1 MRRCGA
7 AACGT
12 VALLYRSQK
21 QVAAVRLVD
30 CANLWPKQSHRA
42 SYIVDFLPELC
53 GERKHANLAARRKRC
68 FLFFPKAQFR
78 GQLAELK
85 IVEDLVPSWP
95 AHARAY
101 LLGQPRVRSCC
112 PFRFGLL
119 DSPCAVFVL
128 CLVQNMQLAVPE
140 DASIR
145 EQGRQEV
152 RPRAREGM
160 CECSGRAPAF
170 ILSP

>member
-78 GQLAELK
+78 KWAAGRTQNCGGAFL
-85 IVEDLVPSWP
+85 
-95 AHARAY
+95 ARARPSLPVGAATCAI
-101 LLGQPRVRSCC
+101 LL
-112 PFRFGLL
+112 PFPLRASGLTL
-119 DSPCAVFVL
+119 CRL
-128 CLVQNMQLAVPE
+128 CLVSCAEHAARCAGGRVDSGARPAGGAP
-140 DASIR
+140 AS
-145 EQGRQEV
+145 QGGHVRV
-152 RPRAREGM
+152 LRPRS
-160 CECSGRAPAF
+160 CLYLVS
-170 ILSP
+170 

>member
-1 MRRCGA
+1 MRRA
-7 AACGT
+7 TACQHQFS
-12 VALLYRSQK
+12 SQ
-21 QVAAVRLVD
+21 
-30 CANLWPKQSHRA
+30 
-42 SYIVDFLPELC
+42 I
-53 GERKHANLAARRKRC
+53 
-68 FLFFPKAQFR
+68 LFFDLVISPFAGKS
-78 GQLAELK
+78 K
-85 IVEDLVPSWP
+85 IVEVPTG
-95 AHARAY
+95 RAPPSLPVGAATCAI
-101 LLGQPRVRSCC
+101 LLPVPLR
-112 PFRFGLL
+112 LL
-119 DSPCAVFVL
+119 DSPCAAIVL